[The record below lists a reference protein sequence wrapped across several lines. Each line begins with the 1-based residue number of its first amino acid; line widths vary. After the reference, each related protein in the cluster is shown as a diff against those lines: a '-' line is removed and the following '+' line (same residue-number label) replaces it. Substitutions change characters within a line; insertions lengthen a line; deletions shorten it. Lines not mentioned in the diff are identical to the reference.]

1 MIRVLVKEHSVLLTT
16 SRNPTLNIRTL
27 CRDLLYILKNV
38 MRINRGKLSLR
49 EVAEKA
55 LELGVEKVVIIDRWD
70 KGFGKI
76 EFFEVGHNGL
86 TNAMPIVYLQ
96 SVKFRRDFGEQKAT
110 VRKAESVA
118 VAVSSKENFEVK
130 KFEEFL
136 ASFFNIPA
144 LSLPEVL
151 NSDYDVA
158 MQISIEPLE
167 RIAIAFRL
175 IPELVEVGP
184 RLKISHLAWKRA

>member
-1 MIRVLVKEHSVLLTT
+1 
-16 SRNPTLNIRTL
+16 
-27 CRDLLYILKNV
+27 
-38 MRINRGKLSLR
+38 
-49 EVAEKA
+49 
-55 LELGVEKVVIIDRWD
+55 
-70 KGFGKI
+70 
-76 EFFEVGHNGL
+76 
-86 TNAMPIVYLQ
+86 MPIVYLQ

-118 VAVSSKENFEVK
+118 VAVGSKENFEVK

-136 ASFFNIPA
+136 ASFFNIQA

-151 NSDYDVA
+151 NSNYDVA
-158 MQISIEPLE
+158 MQISMEPLE

-184 RLKISHLAWKRA
+184 RLKVSHLAWERA

>member
-1 MIRVLVKEHSVLLTT
+1 
-16 SRNPTLNIRTL
+16 
-27 CRDLLYILKNV
+27 
-38 MRINRGKLSLR
+38 MRINRGKLGLR

-55 LELGVEKVVIIDRWD
+55 LELGVEKVVIIDRWN

-96 SVKFRRDFGEQKAT
+96 SVKFRRDFGEQNVT
-110 VRKAESVA
+110 VRKTKSVA
-118 VAVSSKENFEVK
+118 VIIGSKENFETK

-136 ASFFNIPA
+136 ASFFNVPA

-151 NSDYDVA
+151 NSNYDVA
-158 MQISIEPLE
+158 VQISTEHLE
-167 RIAIAFRL
+167 RMKITFRL

-184 RLKISHLAWKRA
+184 QLKISHLAWERA